1 MHPSG
6 QLRAHSMQTGQLSS
20 LRAMTPRDRGAGVSF
35 SCGYW
40 TVAAPFD
47 GAGMSVLSPRAGKV
61 VFTIVFNVTPRPFTR
76 PGVFG
81 AGNFAISSLHGRSGQ
96 PGGRRSGG

>member
-1 MHPSG
+1 MHQSG
-6 QLRAHSMQTGQLSS
+6 QLRAHSMQTVQLSS

-81 AGNFAISSLHGRSGQ
+81 AGNFAIRTSLSAPWS
-96 PGGRRSGG
+96 PGC